1 MQRLS
6 ETVGAHHI
14 HINNT
19 SVYVECRI
27 VVAGHMRLL
36 QPTTSTHKRILAIC
50 AVQNW
55 KHYDRSIFRVS
66 FTLGGLV
73 LLGCEMQMFAART
86 GGVFCMKSLYIHIY
100 WGGWFSP
107 YYTRACLAM
116 CTNALTII

>member
-1 MQRLS
+1 MQCLS

-36 QPTTSTHKRILAIC
+36 QPTTSTHQRILAIC

-66 FTLGGLV
+66 FGLV
-73 LLGCEMQMFAART
+73 LLGCEMKMFAART
-86 GGVFCMKSLYIHIY
+86 GGVFCLKSLYIFIFI
-100 WGGWFSP
+100 GGYGFLYIP
-107 YYTRACLAM
+107 MYILAHV
-116 CTNALTII
+116 